1 MTELK
6 SIKAAEHEVTK
17 PEQKSAITEEHKAPT
32 GPHISI
38 KAEPVIDIGGF
49 HVTNSLLLSTFVF
62 VLFAIGALLYWR
74 SSHAKKKN
82 TFFYLVT
89 YMLEELHKLFKSALG
104 DKVTRF
110 FPLVGA
116 FFFFILLNNW
126 SGLLPGVGSLLI
138 QEPGIHEHHLVPLL
152 RANTADLNTT
162 IALALIAMIYI
173 QYIGVRALGI
183 KKYGSKFINFTSPI
197 AFFVGILEI
206 VSELSRILSFAFR
219 LFGNIFAG
227 EVLLAVV
234 AFLVPVLASFPF
246 LLLEVFVGFI
256 QAVVF
261 SMLAAVLF
269 NLAVSEHH

>member
-1 MTELK
+1 MN
-6 SIKAAEHEVTK
+6 SK
-17 PEQKSAITEEHKAPT
+17 PEAV

-38 KAEPVIDIGGF
+38 KAEPVLTTGNF
-49 HVTNSLLLSTFVF
+49 HVTNSLLLSIFVF
-62 VLFAIGALLYWR
+62 ILFAVGAFLYWQ
-74 SSHAKKKN
+74 SFQSKKKS
-82 TFFYLVT
+82 TFYYLLT
-89 YMLEELHKLFKSALG
+89 YILQELYKLYESALG
-104 DKVTRF
+104 DRVSYF
-110 FPLVGA
+110 FPLIGA
-116 FFFFILLNNW
+116 FFFYILLNNW
-126 SGLLPGVGSLLI
+126 SGLLPGVGSILI
-138 QEPGIHEHHLVPLL
+138 KEAGVQGYHLVPLL

-173 QYIGVRALGI
+173 QYIGIKTLGI
-183 KKYGSKFINFTSPI
+183 KKYGSKFINFSSPI

-234 AFLVPVLASFPF
+234 AFLIPVLASFPF

-269 NLAVSEHH
+269 RLAVTEQHH

>member
-1 MTELK
+1 M
-6 SIKAAEHEVTK
+6 AEPK
-17 PEQKSAITEEHKAPT
+17 PAT

-38 KAEPVIDIGGF
+38 KAEPVFNIGNF
-49 HVTNSLLLSTFVF
+49 HITNSLLLSAFVF
-62 VLFAIGALLYWR
+62 ILFAVGAFLYLR
-74 SSHAKKKN
+74 SYQTKKKN
-82 TFFYLVT
+82 TFFYLIT
-89 YMLEELHKLFKSALG
+89 YILQELHKLFESALG
-104 DKVTRF
+104 EKVNYF

-116 FFFFILLNNW
+116 FFFYILLNNW
-126 SGLLPGVGSLLI
+126 SGLLPGVGSLLV
-138 QEPGIHEHHLVPLL
+138 QEPGVVGHHMIPLL

-173 QYIGVRALGI
+173 QYIGIKTLGI
-183 KKYGSKFINFTSPI
+183 KKYGSKFINFSSPI

-234 AFLVPVLASFPF
+234 AFLIPVLASFPF